1 MTAAPEKTHV
11 VKEFS
16 HKSPLI
22 ACRFDARGR
31 YVFASAEDRTVR
43 RWDLATG
50 KESCARRARQLGF
63 RPRVPSRRRDDHHRR
78 RRRPAHLVAR
88 HGRKAR
94 AHAPRAGAPRLGARP
109 GDQPRRFDRRIVRQ
123 RPDGPPLVVRRRLAR
138 CSSCPAMSC
147 PSTGCCSLPTGAR
160 LISADLRGLVIEWDH
175 RPGKEARRLDA
186 GKLSKHNAAGQGVDY
201 GGVRDL
207 ALSADGKYLACGGLI
222 EASNPLGA
230 VSNPAVLV
238 FDWQT
243 GKESKLLRPK
253 ENVLG
258 LVWGLRFHPSGFLI
272 AASGGNAGGH
282 LWFWKPDQANELFK
296 LTLAQ
301 HRARHG
307 PAPRRHADRDG
318 PSRWQGPGELDGAE
332 VNSRRQIGMRF
343 AAFRECRF
351 K

>member
-11 VKEFS
+11 VKEYS

-50 KESCARRARQLGF
+50 NEAALAGHESWVFALASHPGGETIVTGGGDGQLIWWPVTAEKPAPIRRVQA
-63 RPRVPSRRRDDHHRR
+63 HRGW
-78 RRRPAHLVAR
+78 V
-88 HGRKAR
+88 R
-94 AHAPRAGAPRLGARP
+94 ALA
-109 GDQPRRFDRRIVRQ
+109 IS
-123 RPDGPPLVVRRRLAR
+123 PDGRVVASCGNDRMVRLWSFGDGSPLLE
-138 CSSCPAMSC
+138 
-147 PSTGCCSLPTGAR
+147 LPGHELPVYRVLFNPDGRT

-207 ALSADGKYLACGGLI
+207 AISGDGKYLACGGLI

-230 VSNPAVLV
+230 ISNPAVLV

-258 LVWGLRFHPSGFLI
+258 LVSSLRFHPSGFLI
-272 AASGGNAGGH
+272 AASGGNAGGY

-296 LTLAQ
+296 LTLANT
-301 HRARHG
+301 ARDMDLH
-307 PAPRRHADRDG
+307 PD
-318 PSRWQGPGELDGAE
+318 
-332 VNSRRQIGMRF
+332 GMRIATAHHDGKVRLSF
-343 AAFRECRF
+343 MGP
-351 K
+351 KTG